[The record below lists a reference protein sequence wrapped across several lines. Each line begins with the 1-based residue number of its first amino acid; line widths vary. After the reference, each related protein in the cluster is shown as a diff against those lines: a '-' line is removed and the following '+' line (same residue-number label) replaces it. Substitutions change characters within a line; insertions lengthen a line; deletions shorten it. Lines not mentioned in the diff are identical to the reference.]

1 MKIPTIFTLAA
12 ILIVLLLNKPWSYF
26 PLFSFAKSPAP
37 ISKSTPKT
45 KKTTPTNTVSQ
56 APFATN
62 APMSNQKILKDV
74 GEAYMDNFG
83 LTDADFQNMNN
94 AGITIIEG
102 NFDICA
108 TDEDVN
114 YFLSKSAQYGIKV
127 IMPAGSGEAEWGYAC
142 DEDPY
147 SASQKPVWQKNMV
160 TSFINKWKGNPAVYA
175 WDTSNEAGSV
185 LPNAS
190 SYMLTLSQLQ
200 TAYGDVKNADPRHPV
215 MIRMN
220 GWFFYDNDKD
230 FFPAGNPFS
239 AGVADIVMV
248 NAYSN
253 VEDYYPDFVRTV
265 MRRAQTTISQ
275 IDPHVAYSAALGVWS
290 EPPLWVLPTVEHL
303 NHDAYA
309 SKNGKA
315 PAIIAFFKYGA
326 KDSEWY
332 LPKDAPQLWKEISN
346 L

>member
-26 PLFSFAKSPAP
+26 PHFSFAKSPAP
-37 ISKSTPKT
+37 ISKITPKT
-45 KKTTPTNTVSQ
+45 KQITPTDTISQ

-62 APMSNQKILKDV
+62 APVLQQKILKDV

-83 LTDADFQNMNN
+83 LTDADFQNMSK

-108 TDEDVN
+108 TDEDVH
-114 YFLSKSAQYGIKV
+114 YILSKSAQYGMKV

-142 DEDPY
+142 DEEPY
-147 SASQKPVWQKNMV
+147 AASQKPVWQSGLV
-160 TSFINKWKGNPAVYA
+160 TAFINKWKNNPAVYA

-185 LPNAS
+185 LPNS
-190 SYMLTLSQLQ
+190 EKYKLTVPQLQ
-200 TAYGDVKNADPRHPV
+200 TAYSDVKNADPKHPV

-230 FFPAGNPFS
+230 FFPDGNPFGT
-239 AGVADIVMV
+239 GVADIVMV

-265 MRRAQTTISQ
+265 MRRSQTTISQ
-275 IDPHVAYSAALGVWS
+275 IDSHISYIAALGVWS
-290 EPPLWVLPTVEHL
+290 EPPLWVLPTPDQL
-303 NHDAYA
+303 SHDIYA
-309 SKNGKA
+309 AQNTKQ
-315 PAIIAFFKYGA
+315 PASLAFFKYGA

-332 LPKDAPQLWKEISN
+332 LPKDAPQLWKIISA